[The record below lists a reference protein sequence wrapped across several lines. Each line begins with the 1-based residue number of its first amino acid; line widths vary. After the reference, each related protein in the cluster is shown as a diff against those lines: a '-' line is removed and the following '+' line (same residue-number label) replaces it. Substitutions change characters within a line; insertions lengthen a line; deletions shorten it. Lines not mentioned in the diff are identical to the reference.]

1 MSDAPQP
8 TFRDFA
14 SAIFGGDLDAAT
26 RTLTVLLQLSP
37 ERARTAAEH
46 FRGQA
51 ADPSFLPKAMS
62 LRTAIESPD
71 DAVVSALLADCFGLG
86 PDEAQA
92 ATGALR
98 ARYA

>member
-14 SAIFGGDLDAAT
+14 SSIFAGDLAAAA
-26 RTLTVLLQLSP
+26 RTLEVLLGLPP
-37 ERARTAAEH
+37 ERAQAAAEH
-46 FRGQA
+46 FRGKM
-51 ADPSFLPKAMS
+51 ADPSFLPRAMS

-71 DAVVSALLADCFGLG
+71 DAVVGALLVDCFGLAQV
-86 PDEAQA
+86 EASA
-92 ATGALR
+92 ATSALR

>member
-14 SAIFGGDLDAAT
+14 SAIFAGDLDTAA
-26 RTLTVLLQLSP
+26 RTLAVLLGLSP
-37 ERARTAAEH
+37 ERSRTAAEH
-46 FRGQA
+46 FRTRT
-51 ADPSFLPKAMS
+51 ADPAFLPKAMS

-71 DAVVSALLADCFGLG
+71 DAVVSALLADCFGLA

-92 ATGALR
+92 ATAALR